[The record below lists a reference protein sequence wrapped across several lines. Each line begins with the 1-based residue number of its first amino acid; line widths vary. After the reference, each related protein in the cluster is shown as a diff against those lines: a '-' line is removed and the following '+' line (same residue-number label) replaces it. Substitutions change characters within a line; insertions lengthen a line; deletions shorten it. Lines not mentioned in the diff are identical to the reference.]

1 MNVAWARLPLFL
13 GASWVLRSPAPRRWL
28 SGPCSGSSR
37 RNGSS
42 QPAKS
47 KVLEHSA
54 VSAKCS
60 RREAVLLHECR
71 LARIMLWAP
80 YCRQDELFDMW
91 RTEVKEARDEL
102 HEQSPEC
109 NISRRNSRIPA
120 DPSAVPRSP
129 SHLGPGFGPASAT
142 SSQSRSCLLCSMQ
155 VGTRDVRD
163 QPFLRIPGKD
173 LAEAREN
180 QLHQARKPTAVQE
193 VKA

>member
-1 MNVAWARLPLFL
+1 MSFTNRAPNAISLGGIQEFRLI
-13 GASWVLRSPAPRRWL
+13 
-28 SGPCSGSSR
+28 
-37 RNGSS
+37 
-42 QPAKS
+42 
-47 KVLEHSA
+47 H
-54 VSAKCS
+54 
-60 RREAVLLHECR
+60 LL
-71 LARIMLWAP
+71 
-80 YCRQDELFDMW
+80 
-91 RTEVKEARDEL
+91 
-102 HEQSPEC
+102 
-109 NISRRNSRIPA
+109 
-120 DPSAVPRSP
+120 P